1 MIKCE
6 VVFDGDSIDLNGHY
20 LMVGCTENGSWYVEI
35 DGNNHDKTLEQA
47 IAYCMEQSN

>member
-6 VVFDGDSIDLNGHY
+6 VVFDGDDTYCNG
-20 LMVGCTENGSWYVEI
+20 LIVKQVEGQFTNYY
-35 DGNNHDKTLEQA
+35 DVDDAGYFDTLEQA